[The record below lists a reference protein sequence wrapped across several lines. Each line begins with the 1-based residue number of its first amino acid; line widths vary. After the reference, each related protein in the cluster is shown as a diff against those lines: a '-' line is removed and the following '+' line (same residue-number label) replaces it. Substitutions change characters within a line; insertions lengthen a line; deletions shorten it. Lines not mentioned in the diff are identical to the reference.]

1 MGACY
6 AVTCKLKFNIQD
18 EPKVLAKMKEQYQKD
33 LSKGIGFCLDEYSFA
48 KPESVEDFMALYF
61 VEHQDMYDFD
71 RTVLKNGNVIYLA
84 KSGFDARYGW
94 EMVMEN
100 FFMNLEGL
108 LMRGSIL
115 DMYPDNDHITYRVKE
130 GKVY

>member
-33 LSKGIGFCLDEYSFA
+33 LGNGVDFCLDRYSFT

-84 KSGFDARYGW
+84 KSGFDASYGW
-94 EMVMEN
+94 EMLMEEL
-100 FFMNLEGL
+100 FMNLGEL